1 MDETSDSSLPYQS
14 PYATPAPATP
24 ELREYPFSFHGNGAE
39 YFRIWIVNVM
49 LTAVTVGIYLPWAR
63 VRTRKYFY
71 GNTLL
76 NDRTFDYL
84 AKPTALL
91 KGYLIVTIA
100 MIIYNVVGTISP
112 LAAIPIMLVYLCVA
126 PWLIYKSLRFKCHNS
141 AYANVRLRFV
151 GSLGESFAIY
161 LVAVILILPT
171 FGLIIPY
178 QAYRSKKYMFG
189 NLAVG
194 QSESET
200 KIEPGKFYLIYLA
213 YLVPAAVIFVLAV
226 LASMAIPIATGVL
239 EKAKDAEQH
248 QPAQIETVDDVRDDV
263 IDNDAPLT
271 AAEDTADTGA
281 APILPDADADENE
294 DPDFDPD
301 DYEFEPED
309 FGAQEGAMIAIFM
322 VAYILFILLSILL
335 QQFVFVR
342 TTNYT
347 MTNTTLG
354 SCRLHSDM
362 RARDMIWI
370 TVSNVFLCI
379 ITLGFYIPWA
389 VVRLRKYRIE
399 HMKLFTYGELQDF
412 VASKEAEQDATGDAA
427 ADFLDFELGF

>member
-1 MDETSDSSLPYQS
+1 MDETSDSSTPYQS
-14 PYATPAPATP
+14 PYANPAPLAPATP

-49 LTAVTVGIYLPWAR
+49 LTAVTLGIYLPWAR

-91 KGYLIVTIA
+91 KGYLIVTLA
-100 MIIYNVVGTISP
+100 MIIYNVVGTINP
-112 LAAIPIMLVYLCVA
+112 LAAIPIMLLYICVA
-126 PWLIYKSLRFKCHNS
+126 PWLIFKSLRFKCHNS

-151 GSLGESFAIY
+151 GSLRESFGIY
-161 LVAVILILPT
+161 LGFLILILLT

-178 QAYRSKKYMFG
+178 QAYLSKKYMFG

-200 KIEPGKFYLIYLA
+200 KIEPGKFYLFYLA
-213 YLVPAAVIFVLAV
+213 YLVPTGLVFLLAIIAA
-226 LASMAIPIATGVL
+226 MAIPVATGML
-239 EKAKDAEQH
+239 EKAKQTQDENRARIETAEEAL
-248 QPAQIETVDDVRDDV
+248 AQIRADDEAADDA

-271 AAEDTADTGA
+271 AADDPDDATM
-281 APILPDADADENE
+281 LPDADADE
-294 DPDFDPD
+294 DVD
-301 DYEFEPED
+301 PED
-309 FGAQEGAMIAIFM
+309 FESMEGGLFVIF
-322 VAYILFILLSILL
+322 VSLYVLFILLSILL

-379 ITLGFYIPWA
+379 VTVGIFIPWA
-389 VVRLRKYRIE
+389 IVRLRKYRIE
-399 HMKLFTYGELQDF
+399 HMKLFAYGELQDF
-412 VASKEAEQDATGDAA
+412 VAAKEAEQDATGDAA

>member
-1 MDETSDSSLPYQS
+1 MDESNDPSTPYQS
-14 PYATPAPATP
+14 AFAQAAPISPATP

-49 LTAVTVGIYLPWAR
+49 LTAVTLGIYLPWAR

-84 AKPTALL
+84 ARPTALL

-100 MIIYNVVGTISP
+100 MIVYNVVGTINP
-112 LAAIPIMLVYLCVA
+112 LAAIPIMLIYICVA

-161 LVAVILILPT
+161 LGFLILIPLT

-178 QAYRSKKYMFG
+178 QAYLSKKYMFG

-200 KIEPGKFYLIYLA
+200 KVEPGKFYLIYLA
-213 YLVPAAVIFVLAV
+213 YLIPIGLVFLIGMLAAMIIPVASGVLDKAKETQGNVPAQVETA
-226 LASMAIPIATGVL
+226 GN
-239 EKAKDAEQH
+239 
-248 QPAQIETVDDVRDDV
+248 PADED

-271 AAEDTADTGA
+271 AA
-281 APILPDADADENE
+281 DADAGMTGNE
-294 DPDFDPD
+294 DFDP
-301 DYEFEPED
+301 ED
-309 FGAQEGAMIAIFM
+309 FDAEDIGAPEGLMIAMIMIFY
-322 VAYILFILLSILL
+322 VLFILLTILL

-370 TVSNVFLCI
+370 TVSNVLLCI
-379 ITLGFYIPWA
+379 ITLGIFIPWA
-389 VVRLRKYRIE
+389 IVRLRKYRIE
-399 HMKLFTYGELQDF
+399 HMKLFAYGELQDF
-412 VASKEAEQDATGDAA
+412 IAAKEAEQDATGDAA